1 MHCASLGEFEQGRP
15 LLEKI
20 KSDYPHLKI
29 LLTFFSPSGYEVRK
43 HYSGA
48 DWVFYLPLDTKA
60 NVLKFLNIVK
70 PQLAIFVKYEYWYN
84 YLEQLRIRDI
94 PVMLISALFRKQSIF
109 FKWYG
114 GLHRRMLSFFTHIY
128 VQDEESLLNLK
139 RLPGVDK
146 VTRAG
151 DTRFDRVIAIAAEFQ
166 PVEPVEKFATGR
178 KILVAGSTWPDD
190 EKNLLLLWQ
199 QNRELSLIIAPHEIH
214 AEHIRYLLGLFPDA
228 ALYSALKANHD
239 SNILNKHI
247 LIIDNIGMLSR
258 LYRYG
263 QFAYI
268 GGGFNRSGIHNT
280 LEAAVYG
287 KPVIFGPNYQ
297 KFNEAKGLLDAGGAF
312 TYNQPAELISLVHE
326 FLSDPVTAE
335 TAGKAA
341 GNFVRKNQGATQC
354 IMTGISQI
362 VSGRAGRNG

>member
-15 LLEKI
+15 VLEKI
-20 KSDYPHLKI
+20 RSDYPHIKI

-43 HYSGA
+43 HYAGA
-48 DWVFYLPLDTKA
+48 DWVFYLPLDTKG
-60 NVLKFLNIVK
+60 NVSRFLNIVK

-84 YLEQLRIRDI
+84 YLEQLRVLDI
-94 PVMLISALFRKQSIF
+94 PVILISALFRKQSIF

-128 VQDEESLLNLK
+128 VQDEESLDNLK
-139 RLPGVDK
+139 PLLDNSK
-146 VTRAG
+146 ITKAG
-151 DTRFDRVIAIAAEFQ
+151 DTRFDRVIAIAGDFQ
-166 PVEPVEKFATGR
+166 PIELIEKFATGR
-178 KILVAGSTWPDD
+178 KLLVAGSTWPED
-190 EKNLLLLWQ
+190 EKNLQLMWQ

-214 AEHIRYLLGLFPDA
+214 GEHIRYLLGLFPDA
-228 ALYSALKANHD
+228 ALYSALKVNQEAD
-239 SNILNKHI
+239 LSKKHI

-263 QFAYI
+263 HMAYI

-297 KFNEAKGLLDAGGAF
+297 KFNEAKGLLSTGGAF
-312 TYNQPAELISLVHE
+312 TYNEPAELISLIHR
-326 FLSDPVTAE
+326 FLIDPPNAE
-335 TAGKAA
+335 AAGKAA
-341 GNFVRKNQGATQC
+341 GNFVRENQGATQC

-362 VSGRAGRNG
+362 VSGRSGQTG